1 MSEHQRQRRRP
12 MSEINVVPYIDVMLV
27 LLVIFMVTA
36 PMMTQSVQVQLPT
49 QSSPMQEKGRS
60 EGAQVKVEIDAAG
73 SFYLTLGTG
82 SRELVDEAALQE
94 RVRTYLAQHAQAPVY
109 VGGDGNVPYQRMMD
123 AFGLLKQA
131 GAANVGLLAQHRD

>member
-1 MSEHQRQRRRP
+1 MNEQRPRRRP

-27 LLVIFMVTA
+27 LLVIFMITT
-36 PMMTQSVQVQLPT
+36 PMMTQSVQVQLPS
-49 QSSPMQEKGRS
+49 QKGPMQEKGRT
-60 EGAQVKVEIDAAG
+60 EGEQVKVEIDASG

-82 SRELVDEAALQE
+82 SREPVDEAALQE
-94 RVRTYLAQHAQAPVY
+94 RVRGYLAQHAQAPVY
-109 VGGDGNVPYQRMMD
+109 VGGDGSVPYQRMMD

>member
-1 MSEHQRQRRRP
+1 MNEQRPRRRP

-27 LLVIFMVTA
+27 LLVIFMITT

-49 QSSPMQEKGRS
+49 QSGPMQEKGRT
-60 EGAQVKVEIDAAG
+60 EGEQVKVEIDATG
-73 SFYLTLGTG
+73 SFYLTLGKG
-82 SRELVDEAALQE
+82 NREPVDDAGLQE
-94 RVRTYLAQHAQAPVY
+94 RVRTYLGQHAQALVY
-109 VGGDGNVPYQRMMD
+109 VGGDGKVPYQRMMD